1 MENRDG
7 DSSASPTSAAEAEK
21 TVKQESPVSREPLSS
36 PQKTLSE
43 LRFEALEGEKVGARK
58 LTFAEQ
64 CGAFSA
70 LYAGVR
76 NMVVARAF
84 GISLQC
90 ASKISGCL
98 EYDPDPYRYEY
109 AKGQNA
115 DLELPAKVMRDHNR
129 NRRSLK
135 RHHYY
140 QTVAREFEALGRE
153 EFDRRYYTER
163 VLNRIIVAKAE
174 LRGEAHAKKTRK

>member
-7 DSSASPTSAAEAEK
+7 DSSASLTSAAGAEK
-21 TVKQESPVSREPLSS
+21 TVKQESPVSREPLSSPQKPLSS

-98 EYDPDPYRYEY
+98 EYARPGPLSMNTPC
-109 AKGQNA
+109 QNA
-115 DLELPAKVMRDHNR
+115 DRRIAGKDPARSSNR

-153 EFDRRYYTER
+153 
-163 VLNRIIVAKAE
+163 
-174 LRGEAHAKKTRK
+174 

>member
-98 EYDPDPYRYEY
+98 EYDPDPYRAVEDVEG
-109 AKGQNA
+109 KI
-115 DLELPAKVMRDHNR
+115 LMDHNR